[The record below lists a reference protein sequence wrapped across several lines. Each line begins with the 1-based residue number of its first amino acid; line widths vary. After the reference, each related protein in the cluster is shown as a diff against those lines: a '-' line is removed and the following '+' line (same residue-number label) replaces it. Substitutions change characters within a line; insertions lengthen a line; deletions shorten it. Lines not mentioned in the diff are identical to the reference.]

1 MNKSLPRGNAIVK
14 QSQTLSLA
22 PDKERVALVGEY
34 LYKYAVICNRQV
46 DEEMILIYCE
56 ALKDLPLTRL
66 KAGLKEWLE
75 SGDKFPWPSEIREA
89 GEL

>member
-1 MNKSLPRGNAIVK
+1 MNKLLPQGNAIEK
-14 QSQTLSLA
+14 RSQTLSLA

-66 KAGLKEWLE
+66 NAGLKEWLE
-75 SGDKFPWPSEIREA
+75 EGDHFPWPAEVREA
-89 GEL
+89 GSL

>member
-1 MNKSLPRGNAIVK
+1 MNKLLPQGNAIEK
-14 QSQTLSLA
+14 RSQTLSLA

-66 KAGLKEWLE
+66 NAGLKEWLE
-75 SGDKFPWPSEIREA
+75 EGDKWPWPSEIRTA